1 MNQFIIGLS
10 GHIDHGKTS
19 LVEAITGQNTDNLK
33 EEIDRGMTIN
43 IGFAFLNEK
52 ITLID
57 VPGHEKFIK
66 NMVAGVNAIDYAI
79 LVIAA
84 DDGIMP
90 QTIEHFEILNLLN
103 IEDGCIVINKI
114 DKVDKEWL
122 ELVELDIK
130 KLVKNTFL
138 DNKKIH
144 RVSTLTNHGIP
155 EFKNFLLTYNFYHN
169 RKDRGVFR
177 LFVDRVF
184 QSKGFGNIVT
194 GTITSGKVKVGD
206 KMKILPQNKEV
217 KIRGL
222 QTHNST
228 IDYLSI
234 GNRAAINIQLNEK
247 ISVKRGNQISDI
259 ECFNVYEQ
267 AIVSIKILSKVNK
280 KINNNDRVRIYLGTQ
295 EVMAR
300 VQIFNA
306 KFIDASKS
314 SFCILKFEKPICISI
329 NDNFIIRQYSPLV
342 TIGGGVVID
351 FYIHSKWK
359 DNKKYIDLFNNNN
372 NNSSSIIYIRGL
384 NPFSYNSFKQY
395 LDISDN
401 IVNDII
407 NNNDDII
414 LVEKKWLL
422 TNKQIE
428 DNINI
433 ILSFFKKFHNQNPN
447 RKGMLKEEILNF
459 ININDQFLDSLLLI
473 LLNDNKIKCN
483 DNLWSNIDFSIRL
496 NDNEIKLCH
505 KIHEMIHDLNF
516 STLTIDQIVIKL
528 EENQKM
534 IKKIISIEVANKN
547 LILINGS
554 LLFTSKNIDMLINNV
569 KKYFDSNENL
579 DVKSFKNLIN
589 SSRKYAVPLLEYL
602 DKINITYRVGN
613 ERKLK

>member
-222 QTHNST
+222 QTHNSK

-433 ILSFFKKFHNQNPN
+433 ILSFFKTFHNQNPN

>member
-414 LVEKKWLL
+414 LVENKWLL

-433 ILSFFKKFHNQNPN
+433 ILSFFKTFHNQNPN

>member
-33 EEIDRGMTIN
+33 EEIHRGMTIN

-433 ILSFFKKFHNQNPN
+433 ILSFFKTFHNQNPN